1 MFGLPEISIS
11 TTGLPT
17 GSSDPRA
24 AIDLVAS
31 QAARG
36 IAIDAMIS
44 GMRPRELTRSARRDI
59 AASLRRRELEFTGLD
74 LWIPQDHFTDPIN
87 AQRAIEATQQAC
99 EMSVEI
105 ASLVGSRSKPIVS
118 IVLPIDLG
126 EIERIAIGAHA
137 QRVGATIA
145 DHQVI
150 DHESFTPTPGVGIG
164 IDPTMILMTGN
175 SAGKA
180 ITQAGSQLV
189 AARLSDSS
197 AMGRCVVG
205 APGSQLDL
213 KGYAGALIV
222 ASQDW
227 VTLDLRQLP
236 EPIEAIARSRQ
247 AWVDAGTL

>member
-11 TTGLPT
+11 TVGLPSNVS
-17 GSSDPRA
+17 GPRA
-24 AIDLVAS
+24 AIDLIAS
-31 QAARG
+31 QGVRG
-36 IAIDAMIS
+36 IALDAMIS
-44 GMRPRELTRSARRDI
+44 GMRPRELTRSAKRDI

-74 LWIPQDHFTDPIN
+74 LWIPQDHFIDPMY
-87 AQRAIEATQQAC
+87 AQRAVDATQQAC

-105 ASLVGSRSKPIVS
+105 ASLVGLRSKSIVS
-118 IVLPIDLG
+118 LVLPKDLG
-126 EIERIAIGAHA
+126 ESERAAIGAHA

-150 DHESFTPTPGVGIG
+150 DHDTFTPTPGIGIG
-164 IDPTMILMTGN
+164 IDPTMILLTGQ

-180 ITQAGSQLV
+180 ITQSGSQLIS
-189 AARLSDSS
+189 ARLSDSS

-205 APGSQLDL
+205 APSSQLDL

-236 EPIEAIARSRQ
+236 EPIEAITQSRQ
-247 AWVDAGTL
+247 AWVDAGTI